1 MNNKTESAKE
11 METGNYVELFFY
23 WVPKKNHDAMVQLD
37 KQFTGVFAK
46 HGGTGMEFFQLSNSK
61 AMEGLDSIAKVLPVG
76 EDEELW
82 VELNYYKDQ
91 KHYDD
96 TVAKLM
102 KDESAAPLFKQFS
115 DLITQKKSM
124 IMGGFSRVRVL

>member
-46 HGGTGMEFFQLSNSK
+46 HGGTGN
-61 AMEGLDSIAKVLPVG
+61 GVLPA
-76 EDEELW
+76 
-82 VELNYYKDQ
+82 Q
-91 KHYDD
+91 
-96 TVAKLM
+96 
-102 KDESAAPLFKQFS
+102 Q
-115 DLITQKKSM
+115 
-124 IMGGFSRVRVL
+124 

>member
-37 KQFTGVFAK
+37 KQFTDVFAK
-46 HGGTGMEFFQLSNSK
+46 HGGTEMEFFQLSNSR

-82 VELNYYKDQ
+82 VELNYYKD
-91 KHYDD
+91 
-96 TVAKLM
+96 
-102 KDESAAPLFKQFS
+102 
-115 DLITQKKSM
+115 
-124 IMGGFSRVRVL
+124 

>member
-46 HGGTGMEFFQLSNSK
+46 HGGTGMEFFQLSNSR

-82 VELNYYKDQ
+82 VELNYYKD
-91 KHYDD
+91 
-96 TVAKLM
+96 
-102 KDESAAPLFKQFS
+102 
-115 DLITQKKSM
+115 
-124 IMGGFSRVRVL
+124 

>member
-11 METGNYVELFFY
+11 IETGNYVELFFY

-37 KQFTGVFAK
+37 KQFTGVVAK
-46 HGGTGMEFFQLSNSK
+46 HGGAEMEFFQLSNSK
-61 AMEGLDSIAKVLPVG
+61 AMEGVDSIAKVLPVG

-82 VELNYYKDQ
+82 VELNYYEDQ
-91 KHYDD
+91 KHYDG

-102 KDESAAPLFKQFS
+102 KDESAAALFKQFS
-115 DLITQKKSM
+115 NLITQK
-124 IMGGFSRVRVL
+124 RA